1 LPETLLFIGLDAHR
15 KLGLRDIIEEL
26 FIAQMVPQTNKVH
39 KYFNFLDTV
48 NGRIEA

>member
-1 LPETLLFIGLDAHR
+1 M
-15 KLGLRDIIEEL
+15 LRGSWDPGDIIEEL

-39 KYFNFLDTV
+39 KYFNFLATV